1 MNTNLLKMFTSLLVI
16 TLLLTGCSSEKV
28 KIVSVERVNSIGYEG
43 MPSANARPGYDI
55 LLIEIETNE
64 EISPFEDLVLKDS
77 NGNSY
82 PTSGLISGKYIFE
95 VPESTGAL
103 TLVVKNTIEVPL
115 P

>member
-1 MNTNLLKMFTSLLVI
+1 MPTKLSKILIFLLIASLAISGCTSQ
-16 TLLLTGCSSEKV
+16 KV

-82 PTSGLISGKYIFE
+82 STSGLISGRYIFE
-95 VPESTGAL
+95 IPESTGTL
-103 TLVVKNTIEVPL
+103 TLVVKDTIEVPL